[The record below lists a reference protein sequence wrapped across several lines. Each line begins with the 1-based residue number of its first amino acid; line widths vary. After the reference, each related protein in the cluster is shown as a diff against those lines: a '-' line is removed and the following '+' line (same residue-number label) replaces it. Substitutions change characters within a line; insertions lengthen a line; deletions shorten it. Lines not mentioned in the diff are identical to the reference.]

1 MTGKTLIA
9 YVTRMGATAE
19 YAKIIAEV
27 FEKMHGIEVD
37 VVDLKKREPDLSEYD
52 NVVIGTSITIG
63 RWPKQA
69 MQLLEKDFE
78 GKKVAVFVS
87 SSKAGDPKFY
97 DQAYQS
103 YLKDVLS
110 EHPNL
115 QPVAIEAFGGI
126 VRIFGYTAS
135 DARTPDR
142 ARNWADRVGYIFKG
156 EE

>member
-1 MTGKTLIA
+1 LTGKTLIA

-19 YAKIIAEV
+19 YTKMITEV
-27 FEKMHGIEVD
+27 FEKIHGIEVD
-37 VVDLKKREPDLSEYD
+37 VVNLKKGEPDLSEYD
-52 NVVIGTSITIG
+52 NVVIGTSVAMG

-69 MQLLEKDFE
+69 LRFLENDFE
-78 GKKVAVFVS
+78 GKKVAIFVS
-87 SSKAGDPKFY
+87 SSKAGDPKSY

-115 QPVAIEAFGGI
+115 EPVAIEAFGGMI
-126 VRIFGYTAS
+126 KIFGYTAS
-135 DARTPDR
+135 DSRTPDR